1 MIGGFSYYLW
11 IQVASV
17 INGVTGRTDDK
28 LTGNKQNKETVVGN
42 VTLHI
47 GARYV

>member
-28 LTGNKQNKETVVGN
+28 LTGNKQNKDKKTELSPPVGP
-42 VTLHI
+42 L
-47 GARYV
+47 R